1 MKIAGKILV
10 VDADEVSSFITR
22 MVFENIE
29 LPHAV
34 TSITGM
40 KNALDYLRQTYP
52 MGGSFGESCRDIV
65 ILGNSLYSGEFME
78 ELEKCRQIDRSRFSI
93 VALTH
98 LFSYGEY
105 DRLSKYALEAFY
117 PEMLSKELINKI
129 LANHYSDH
137 LAKAS

>member
-1 MKIAGKILV
+1 
-10 VDADEVSSFITR
+10 
-22 MVFENIE
+22 MVFESIE

-40 KNALDYLRQTYP
+40 KNALDYLAQTYP
-52 MGGSFGESCRDIV
+52 MEVPCQESGDLV

-78 ELEKCRQIDRSRFSI
+78 ELEKCQHIDRSRLSI

-98 LFSYGEY
+98 LFSYAEY
-105 DRLSKYALEAFY
+105 DRLSNYTIEAFY
-117 PEMLSKELINKI
+117 PEMLSKGLIDKI
-129 LANHYSDH
+129 LARHYSYL